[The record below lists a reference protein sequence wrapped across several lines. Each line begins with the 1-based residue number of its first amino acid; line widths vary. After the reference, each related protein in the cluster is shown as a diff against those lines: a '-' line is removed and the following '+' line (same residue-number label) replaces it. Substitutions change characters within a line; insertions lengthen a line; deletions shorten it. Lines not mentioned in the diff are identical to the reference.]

1 MKITKTIV
9 AAALAAAAAP
19 AMLFAGAGSAQAL
32 TAWAWPH
39 VEPFG
44 VTMHIQ
50 STGASGWCEYTA
62 VPIGGGIKPPPA
74 YKVPFY
80 LKKDQESTLW
90 FPGVPTSTAWNV
102 TIACEQGGLNNVEV
116 FY

>member
-1 MKITKTIV
+1 MKVTKKKIV
-9 AAALAAAAAP
+9 AAALGAATAP
-19 AMLFAGAGSAQAL
+19 AVLFAGAGTAQAL

-50 STGASGWCEYTA
+50 STGWCEYTA
-62 VPIGGGIKPPPA
+62 VPIGGGIKPLPA

-102 TIACEQGGLNNVEV
+102 TIACEQGGLNNVEE

>member
-1 MKITKTIV
+1 MKIKKKMLAT
-9 AAALAAAAAP
+9 ALAAAAAP

-39 VEPFG
+39 VEPVG

-50 STGASGWCEYTA
+50 STGAWGWCEYTS
-62 VPIGGGIKPPPA
+62 VPIGGGLKPLPA

-80 LKKDQESTLW
+80 LNKDQESTLW
-90 FPGVPTSTAWNV
+90 FPGIPTDTAWNV
-102 TIACEQGGLNNVEV
+102 TIACENGGVNNVEV